1 VNEQPPS
8 RLTDPTGTPRPGSA
22 RERMQRRRQMQ
33 QDERPRPKLNLT
45 TAVIGVASL
54 AIVLIV
60 IIIISAVS
68 SPQSNSNARATATLI
83 AFGITPQK
91 PQATSTVDLST
102 LNLKAW
108 DGKER
113 LTVLVMGLDKR
124 PDEIG
129 TGFRT
134 DTLILVSID
143 PKTKSIGMLSIPRD
157 LYVAVPNQPDL
168 QRVNTAYVIGE
179 LERPG
184 GGPMKSMQVVQYN
197 LGIPIHHYVAVSFE
211 SVIGVIDAI
220 GGVDIDVPVEID
232 DPLYPNM
239 SYGYEPLRIPVGLVH
254 MDGNLALKYARTRH
268 QGTDYDR
275 AQRQQQVIL
284 AIRQKALKADVLP
297 GLVGQAPTLWNELSK
312 GILTDFAFD
321 QILSLGWYVKDIS
334 ADNIKRG
341 AIDGTY
347 LEARQYNG
355 ETIVTPN
362 RNTIGQLMAQIFGED
377 YNR

>member
-8 RLTDPTGTPRPGSA
+8 RLTDPTGAPRPGSA
-22 RERMQRRRQMQ
+22 RERMLRRRQEPGAAMP
-33 QDERPRPKLNLT
+33 RPRLNLT
-45 TAVIGVASL
+45 SAVIGVASI
-54 AIVLIV
+54 AIIMIV

-68 SPQSNSNARATATLI
+68 SPQSNSNTRSTATLV
-83 AFGITPQK
+83 AFGITPQR
-91 PQATSTVDLST
+91 PQATSTVDIST

-113 LTVLVMGLDKR
+113 MTVLLMGLDKR

-134 DTLILVSID
+134 DSLILVSID
-143 PKTKSIGMLSIPRD
+143 PKTKSVGMLSIPRD

-168 QRVNTAYVIGE
+168 QRINTAYVIGE

-184 GGPMKSMQVVQYN
+184 GGPMKTMQVVQYN
-197 LGIPIHHYVAVSFE
+197 LGIPIHHYVAVSFD
-211 SVIGVIDAI
+211 SVINVVDAV

-232 DPLYPNM
+232 DPMYPSM
-239 SYGYEPLRIPVGLVH
+239 DYGYEPLRIPKGLVH

-284 AIRQKALKADVLP
+284 AVRQKALKADVLP
-297 GLVGQAPTLWNELSK
+297 GLVGQAPTLWGQLSK
-312 GILTDFAFD
+312 DILTDFAFD
-321 QILSLGWYVKDIS
+321 QIISLGWYVKDIPPDS
-334 ADNIKRG
+334 IKRG
-341 AIDGTY
+341 LVEGDY

-362 RNTIGQLMAQIFGED
+362 RNTIGQLMTQVFGED
-377 YNR
+377 YNK